1 MAEWF
6 RAGYFTSQLLVKRLC
21 DDSFFHLGDLVGLC
35 NGNPF
40 MTNVR
45 INPLKQEVPTVP
57 DGGDIL
63 QYQQMLQRQ
72 LAFRQAATMRALN
85 PTEPWSGLP
94 AMQQRELLN
103 QQVLTHP
110 QVFY

>member
-21 DDSFFHLGDLVGLC
+21 DDSFFRLGDLVGLC